1 MQFGAVWE
9 RHMQNFTG
17 QFFRVSIGALALV
30 IASVSTASADASCK
44 GQFKLRS
51 KNSDTPTT
59 ITFVNKSKTMRS
71 IIWLDFKGGTKDYA
85 QLEAGKSVTLNTFMT
100 HPWMVTTG
108 PGDCLQIVL
117 PRPGGSTIKLTDT
130 GGSASGGGQG
140 GGEEGDQQTS
150 CPPGTVPVPETDN
163 CVKPEKKQ
171 ASCGWYAVYECGS
184 SKKLGGPGFTVK
196 SEDLPGV
203 GAEPYCNVG
212 GPFDTQKDAKSQ
224 IKRFGGDVRQAC
236 K

>member
-1 MQFGAVWE
+1 MHHTV
-9 RHMQNFTG
+9 R
-17 QFFRVSIGALALV
+17 QFFRVSIGALVAV
-30 IASVSTASADASCK
+30 IASVSAASADASCK

-59 ITFVNKSKTMRS
+59 ITFVNKSKTMRT
-71 IIWLDFKGGTKDYA
+71 IVWLDFKGGTKDYA
-85 QLEAGKSVTLNTFMT
+85 QLEAGKSVTLQTFLT

-108 PGDCLQIVL
+108 PGDCLQIVM
-117 PRPGGSTIKLTDT
+117 PVAGGSKIKLADQ
-130 GGSASGGGQG
+130 GSS
-140 GGEEGDQQTS
+140 GGEEGDKQTS

-163 CVKPEKKQ
+163 CVKPKKAQ
-171 ASCGWYAVYECGS
+171 ANCGWYAVYECS
-184 SKKLGGPGFTVK
+184 ASKKLDGPGFTVK

-212 GPFDTQKDAKSQ
+212 GPFESQKAAKTQ
-224 IKRFGGDVRQAC
+224 INRFGGIVRQAC